1 MPSGGWMLAYVL
13 MNMLLNIRE
22 NFLTLLLILVNK
34 LQLTFGATWELGMLT
49 FSAGKFV
56 YK

>member
-34 LQLTFGATWELGMLT
+34 LQLTFGATWELGTLT